1 MFESEHPP
9 EQDAGAA
16 EGVEDVTHPGGTG
29 GSDRFN
35 TETDMGTGRSFEDWL
50 VYSRLPYG
58 PDAEVDEEWKVA
70 S

>member
-1 MFESEHPP
+1 M
-9 EQDAGAA
+9 
-16 EGVEDVTHPGGTG
+16 THPGGTG